1 MMWRDVVTLVQPG
14 DERNEYGEV
23 SGGVMQTVEICAN
36 RLSVRQTE
44 FYQARAAGLKPEIVF
59 EVRAAE
65 YSGQPELTYE
75 GTTYYVIRTY
85 SKNGETLELVCSRYP
100 MEG

>member
-1 MMWRDVVTLVQPG
+1 MMWRDVVTFVQPG
-14 DERNEYGEV
+14 QERNEYGEV
-23 SGGVMQTVEICAN
+23 TGGVLTDVEICAN

-59 EVRAAE
+59 EVRAPE
-65 YSGQPELTYE
+65 YDGQPKLTYE
-75 GTTYYVIRTY
+75 GTTYYVIRTF
-85 SKNGETLELVCSRYP
+85 SRNDETLELVCSRFP

>member
-14 DERNEYGEV
+14 QVRNEYGEV
-23 SGGVMQTVEICAN
+23 ASGGIENVEICAN

-44 FYQARAAGLKPEIVF
+44 FYQALAAGLKPELVF
-59 EVRAAE
+59 EVMAAE
-65 YSGQPELTYE
+65 FTGQPQLLHE
-75 GTTYYVIRTY
+75 GVTYYVIRTFT
-85 SKNGETLELVCSRYP
+85 KNGERLELVCSRYP